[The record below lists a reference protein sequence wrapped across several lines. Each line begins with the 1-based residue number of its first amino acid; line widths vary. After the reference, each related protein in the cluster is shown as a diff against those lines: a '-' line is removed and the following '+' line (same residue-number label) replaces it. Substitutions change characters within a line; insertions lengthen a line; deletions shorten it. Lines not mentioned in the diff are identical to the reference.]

1 VAWGEKLMKRSKL
14 ILCRTLL
21 SAGVISL
28 LLGGTASALAQM
40 PQAEQ
45 ASETLQAPAHPL
57 DPLTKD
63 EIRAA
68 ARALRTMDGFPAGG
82 RFAILALDDPAK
94 EQVLSFRPGASFS
107 RDVFAVVLD
116 RAGNKT
122 YEAVVD
128 VRRPSRP
135 TVRSWKLIPGVQAM
149 ILDEEGEVLEE
160 AVRSD
165 AGWLQSLKKRGIDP
179 DDVHIDFWAVGEVPP
194 RFRGRRLLRALP
206 YFRGA
211 ADNFY
216 GQPIEGL
223 EALVDMTEEKIVELH
238 DLDNPPPVPP
248 TAQDFDE
255 DAIRKTLGA
264 LREPPKPLLI
274 QQPQGPSF
282 EIEGNQVSW
291 QKWRLRYLVH
301 PREGLVLYQVGYED
315 TPGKVRPI
323 LYRASFSEMAVPY
336 GDPSRDWSWR
346 CAFDVGEYGVGKST
360 GSIEPG
366 LDAPDNAVLLDAVLA
381 TDEGR
386 PVTRPGIVGIYERDG
401 GLLWKHL
408 ETGGAEESNQSRRAR
423 ELVVSSIATVG
434 NYDYAIN
441 WIFRQDGAI
450 EVEAALTGIM
460 LAKGVV
466 QETHTHDENGHLV
479 SRRVVAAHHQ
489 HILNFRLDFDV
500 DGTGNSVAEMN
511 TRSLPPGPDNPAGTA
526 MLMEEKVFA
535 REQDAR
541 RDLSLADA
549 RNWRVLNPT
558 RPNDLGHYR
567 GYILVPGPNSVPYAL
582 PDSLARKRAGF
593 MDHHVWVT
601 RYQPRELYAG
611 GDYPNQSEGGDG
623 LPRYTAG
630 NEAITNTDVVL
641 WYTMTITHIPRQ
653 EEWPVM
659 PTTRFGFRLIPG
671 GFFERNPALDV
682 PK

>member
-1 VAWGEKLMKRSKL
+1 MEGSAIIR
-14 ILCRTLL
+14 CRALL
-21 SAGVISL
+21 SAGALAL
-28 LLGGTASALAQM
+28 LLAAPAQ
-40 PQAEQ
+40 
-45 ASETLQAPAHPL
+45 SLAHPL

-82 RFAILALDDPAK
+82 RFALLALDDPAK
-94 EQVLSFRPGASFS
+94 EQVLSFRPGSSFP

-128 VRRPSRP
+128 VRRPDRP
-135 TVRSWKLIPGVQAM
+135 AVRSWKLIPGVQAM
-149 ILDEEGEVLEE
+149 IVDEEGDVLDE

-165 AGWLQSLKKRGIDP
+165 AGWLQALKKRGIDP
-179 DDVHIDFWAVGEVPP
+179 EDVHVDYWAVGEVPP
-194 RFRGRRLLRALP
+194 RFRGRRLLRALS
-206 YFRGA
+206 YFRGD

-223 EALVDMTEEKIVELH
+223 EALVDVAEGKVVELY
-238 DLDNPPPVPP
+238 DVDNPPPLPP
-248 TAQDFDE
+248 AAQDFDE

-301 PREGLVLYQVGYED
+301 PREGVVLYQVGYED

-336 GDPSRDWSWR
+336 GDPGRGWSWR
-346 CAFDVGEYGVGKST
+346 CAFDVGEYRVGKSA
-360 GSIEPG
+360 SPLEPG
-366 LDAPDNAVLLDAVLA
+366 LDAPENAVLVDAVLA
-381 TDEGR
+381 SDEGR
-386 PVTRPGIVGIYERDG
+386 PVTLPGVVAIYERDG

-408 ETGGAEESNQSRRAR
+408 ETGGDEASNQSRRAR
-423 ELVVSSIATVG
+423 EMVVSSIATVG

-460 LAKGVV
+460 LAKGVA
-466 QETHTHDENGHLV
+466 QETHTHENGHLV
-479 SRRVVAAHHQ
+479 SRQIVAPHHQ

-500 DGTGNSVAEMN
+500 EGTGNSVAEMN
-511 TRSLPPGPDNPAGTA
+511 TRSLPPGPGNPSGTG

-549 RNWRVLNPT
+549 RHWRALNPT
-558 RPNDLGHYR
+558 KPNDLGHHR

-601 RYQPRELYAG
+601 RYRPRELYAG
-611 GDYPNQSEGGDG
+611 GDYPNLSEGGDG
-623 LPRYTAG
+623 LPRYVEG

-641 WYTMTITHIPRQ
+641 WYTMNITHIPRQ

-659 PTTRFGFRLIPG
+659 PTTRLGFRLIPG
-671 GFFERNPALDV
+671 GFFDRNPALDV